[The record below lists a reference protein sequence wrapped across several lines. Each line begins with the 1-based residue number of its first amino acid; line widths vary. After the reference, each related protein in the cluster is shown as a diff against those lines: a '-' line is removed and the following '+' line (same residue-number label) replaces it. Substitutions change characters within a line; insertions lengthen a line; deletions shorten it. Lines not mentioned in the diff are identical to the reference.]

1 MAIDMT
7 AIVTDLGL
15 LTADE
20 LEKLQL
26 AVNREVAVRIQD
38 ERAKRRLKAAI
49 EDAQSMGYTDD
60 TIDTI
65 FTEAKNEAR
74 KPPVDPAAKVPKL
87 KEPEKIGKPFST
99 PPVDLPPV
107 VPNNRPT
114 K

>member
-7 AIVTDLGL
+7 TIVTDLGL

-26 AVNREVAVRIQD
+26 AVNREVAVRVQD

-49 EDAQSMGYTDD
+49 EDAQSMGYTDS

-74 KPPVDPAAKVPKL
+74 RPPVDPASQAPKFE
-87 KEPEKIGKPFST
+87 EPENIGKPFSE
-99 PPVDLPPV
+99 PPADLPPV
-107 VPNNRPT
+107 VPSNRLT